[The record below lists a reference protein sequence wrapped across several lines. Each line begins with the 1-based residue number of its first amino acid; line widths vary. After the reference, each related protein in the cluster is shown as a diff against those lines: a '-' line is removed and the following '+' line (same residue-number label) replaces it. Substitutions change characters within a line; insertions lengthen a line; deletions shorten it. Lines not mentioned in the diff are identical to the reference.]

1 MKHLLLTT
9 VVAIAIPFLTP
20 ANAIADRGPNPEFA
34 KIVKSIEE
42 TPESVSV
49 EVLFDSDEGAND
61 LDTKNLETLHEIA
74 HDQAQ
79 VWGDTILEGDYA
91 ADGKTS
97 LDRVESLS
105 IGGKFVG
112 YRITYSE
119 KGWMTATCEYRG
131 EPDQLEGCQEGR
143 ISEASLVSPQFDNYT
158 RDINA
163 YAEFYE

>member
-20 ANAIADRGPNPEFA
+20 ANAIADRGPNSEFA
-34 KIVKSIEE
+34 QIVQTIEE
-42 TPESVSV
+42 KPELV
-49 EVLFDSDEGAND
+49 EATTLFDSDEGANQI
-61 LDTKNLETLHEIA
+61 DTKNLGTLQEIA

-97 LDRVESLS
+97 LDRVESLQ
-105 IGGKFVG
+105 IDGKFVG

-131 EPDQLEGCQEGR
+131 EPDQLEGCLEGR
-143 ISEASLVSPQFDNYT
+143 ISEASLVSSKFDNYT
-158 RDINA
+158 RDITA